1 MKTYIWAD
9 TAYVEQDFFVVT
21 EENLIMAR
29 FKIIQEIQELE
40 KLYMEQSARDDQA
53 SYRALIKSKLK
64 GWIMYINSQEPQILE
79 EGMAGIYNHIN

>member
-9 TAYVEQDFFVVT
+9 TAYVAQDFFVVT
-21 EENLIMAR
+21 AETLVMAR
-29 FKIIQEIQELE
+29 LKVIQEIKDLE
-40 KLYMEQSARDDQA
+40 KLIMEQSARDDQA
-53 SYRALIKSKLK
+53 SYRALMKSKLK